1 MEKEAQLISKKIYE
15 INNRELSNL
24 LIGRKGGKTTILII
38 DKLLSKPYNANE
50 LSKLL
55 NLDYKT
61 ITHHINIIHEHKYVE
76 KEKLENCYLY
86 YPSNKLFNCLDEYNL
101 IKKFLEIKK

>member
-1 MEKEAQLISKKIYE
+1 MSKKSMMTKTIFA
-15 INNRELSNL
+15 INNRELSNI
-24 LIGRKGGKTTILII
+24 LIGRKGGKTTIMII

-55 NLDYKT
+55 HLDYKT
-61 ITHHINIIHEHKYVE
+61 ITHHIDIIYEHNYVE
-76 KEKLENCYLY
+76 REELENCILY

-101 IKKFLEIKK
+101 IKKFLETDK